1 MMLRCIV
8 VDDEPPARDLLR
20 IMLRDH
26 AEVHLVAECANGPQ
40 AVAGIQQHRP
50 DLVFLDIQ
58 MPHQDGFQVLQELDP
73 DEFPAI
79 IFVTAY
85 DRYAVR
91 AFEMNAIDYLLKPF
105 DEDRLARAIERARE
119 RLAQRDR
126 AELNRQISAALD
138 ILRSGESDRRRLS
151 IREGERTYLQ
161 RIEEIDWVEADAK
174 NVRIH
179 SGKRTY
185 IMRETMKVME
195 DRLAGADFVR
205 VSRSAIVNLDRI
217 REIQPWFNGDYVLIL
232 RDGTEVTTT
241 KGYREELARL
251 IARK

>member
-1 MMLRCIV
+1 MLQEQE
-8 VDDEPPARDLLR
+8 D
-20 IMLRDH
+20 
-26 AEVHLVAECANGPQ
+26 VHVVAECANGAQ
-40 AVAGIQQHRP
+40 AVIGIREHQP

-58 MPHQDGFQVLQELDP
+58 MPHQDGFQVLQELTP
-73 DEFPAI
+73 AEFPAI

-91 AFEMNAIDYLLKPF
+91 AFELNVIDYLLKPF
-105 DEDRLARAIERARE
+105 DEDRLSRAIVRARE

-126 AELNRQISAALD
+126 AELNRQISAALN
-138 ILRSGESDRRRLS
+138 ILRSGDGDRRRLS
-151 IREGERTYLQ
+151 IKEGDRTYLQ
-161 RIEEIDWVEADAK
+161 RIDEIDWVEADAK

-185 IMRETMKVME
+185 IMRETMKTME
-195 DRLAGADFVR
+195 DRLTGSDFVR

-241 KGYREELARL
+241 KGYRDQLVRL
-251 IARK
+251 IARR